1 MTEDNRDQE
10 TLDPT
15 DWDELR
21 SLGHRMLDDVF
32 DDLENVRSRRI
43 WQRLPDSAKAALK
56 VPAPRSGEPIESV
69 YSSFRQNVEPYALGN
84 RHPKFWG
91 WVIGGGTPIGMLADM
106 LASAMNTNSGGFEQS
121 SAYVE
126 KQVIDWFKEVF
137 GFPSAA
143 TGLLVTSGSAAN
155 LTGLTVG
162 RDAILGNSV
171 EDGLSKLGARVCVYA
186 SEQVHNSV
194 DKAMGILG
202 MGRSSLRKVR
212 TLPDFS
218 MDTDHLRELIARDR
232 KAGEMPVVVIGTAGT
247 VATGAIDD
255 LDRIADICAEE
266 KLWLHVD
273 GAFGA
278 MAALSDEL
286 RPLVKGLERAD
297 SLAFDLHKWMSVN
310 FDAGCVLVRH
320 PEAHMKSFAVAGS
333 YLAALPGGVAVG
345 GYLFSDLGIDLSRGF
360 RALKVWM
367 SIKAYGLDK
376 YGRMIDK
383 NVAQAEYL
391 ASLVEKSDRL
401 ELVAPV
407 PLNVVCFRYVDVGR
421 HDEELD
427 AINERIL
434 VRLQEDG
441 LAVPSGVRVAGKFA
455 LRVANVNHR
464 STKADFDALVAD
476 VLRIGDE
483 LIR

>member
-1 MTEDNRDQE
+1 MTDKLDELS
-10 TLDPT
+10 LDPD
-15 DWDELR
+15 DWSATR
-21 SLGHRMLDDVF
+21 ALGHRMLDDLF
-32 DDLENVRSRRI
+32 DDLERVRTRPV
-43 WQRLPDSAKAALK
+43 WQRLPDSAKASLS
-56 VPAPRSGEPIESV
+56 VPLPRDPQPLESV
-69 YSSFRQNVEPYALGN
+69 YAEFRENVEPYALGN

-91 WVIGGGTPIGMLADM
+91 WVIGGGTPVGVLGDM
-106 LASAMNTNSGGFEQS
+106 LASAMNTNAGGFEQS

-126 KQVIDWFKEVF
+126 KQVVDWFKEAF
-137 GFPSAA
+137 AFPPDS

-171 EDGLSKLGARVCVYA
+171 EQGIGGRNVTMYA

-202 MGRSSLRKVR
+202 LGRSSLRKIR
-212 TLPDFS
+212 TRPDFS
-218 MDTDHLRELIARDR
+218 MDVDHLREQIAAD
-232 KAGEMPVVVIGTAGT
+232 KSAGATPTVVIATAGT
-247 VATGAIDD
+247 VATGAIDNISD
-255 LDRIADICAEE
+255 IADICARE

-278 MAALSDEL
+278 MAALSDDL
-286 RPLVKGLERAD
+286 RPLVDGLERAD
-297 SLAFDLHKWMSVN
+297 SVAFDLHKWFSVN
-310 FDAGCVLVRH
+310 YDAGCVLVRN
-320 PEAHMKSFAVAGS
+320 PEAHMQSFSIKAS

-360 RALKVWM
+360 RALKAWM
-367 SIKAYGLDK
+367 SIKTYGFDR
-376 YGRMIDK
+376 YARMVEK
-383 NVAQAEYL
+383 NVAQARYL
-391 ASLVEKSDRL
+391 ASLVESNEDL

-407 PLNVVCFRYVDVGR
+407 PLNVVCFRYVAPGLAT
-421 HDEELD
+421 EQLD
-427 AINERIL
+427 KVNENIL

-441 LAVPSGVRVAGKFA
+441 LAVPSGVRVGGKFA

-464 STKADFDALVAD
+464 SRKSDFDELVRD
-476 VLRIGDE
+476 VVRIGGE